1 MKRDLE
7 AGLIKELRTGSCVPS
22 ITKLSKKLRQPG
34 STIHFN
40 IRKMEKEGKILAYKA
55 VFDNERIGQGFT
67 AFALVKLSPKVY
79 ENAGLTLK
87 IAERIAKN
95 PEVESVDA
103 LTGEWELLVKI
114 RAKDQKEYFS
124 LVQRCVGG
132 EGVEKVSSL
141 ISLKQVKSEY
151 IMVP

>member
-1 MKRDLE
+1 MKNIEDS
-7 AGLIKELRTGSCVPS
+7 LIEELKTGGCTPA
-22 ITKLSKKLRQPG
+22 ITKLAKKLRKPG

-40 IRKMEKEGKILAYKA
+40 IKKMEKEEKILAYKA
-55 VFDNERIGQGFT
+55 VFNHEKINEGFT
-67 AFALVKLSPKVY
+67 AYALVKLSSEVY
-79 ENAGLTLK
+79 ENVDLTMK

-103 LTGEWELLVKI
+103 LTGEWELLIKI

-124 LVQRCVGG
+124 VVQRCIGG
-132 EGVEKVSSL
+132 HGVEKVNSL

-151 IMVP
+151 TMVP